1 MMTPSCS
8 KCFALNFFLFTRKT
22 NVDVFKFLRVEE
34 RIIAD
39 VRPNR
44 RNKTELFSKFSDVLW
59 TRLITHLNNM
69 VKGIPKF
76 PRMAWRYGGVLDPL
90 HAKTIIAPFNALQKP
105 IKNSRDWGKR
115 FSVSPI
121 SWGEKIRINRVPNP
135 NITTNDRL
143 AKDNT
148 K

>member
-1 MMTPSCS
+1 MSAWSNLKCS
-8 KCFALNFFLFTRKT
+8 AFHIHIIIRPRLTKITRLLHDDAFVFEMLCSQFFLFTRKT
-22 NVDVFKFLRVEE
+22 KVDVFKFLRVEE

-105 IKNSRDWGKR
+105 IKNSR
-115 FSVSPI
+115 
-121 SWGEKIRINRVPNP
+121 N
-135 NITTNDRL
+135 
-143 AKDNT
+143 
-148 K
+148 